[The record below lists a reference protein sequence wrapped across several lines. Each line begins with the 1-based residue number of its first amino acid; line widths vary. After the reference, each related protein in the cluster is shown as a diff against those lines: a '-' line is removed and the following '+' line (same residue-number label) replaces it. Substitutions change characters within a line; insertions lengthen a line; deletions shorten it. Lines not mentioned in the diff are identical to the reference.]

1 MAIFEKKVIIG
12 SIAGFVASAVGVVA
26 VFFPSVF
33 NLEKKSITEKKVFL
47 HTLKSANEFSQW
59 LEKQADNIVK
69 LEISYCSG

>member
-33 NLEKKSITEKKVFL
+33 NLEKKSITEKKSFCI
-47 HTLKSANEFSQW
+47 H
-59 LEKQADNIVK
+59 
-69 LEISYCSG
+69 